1 MYQIVEPCPEKIKPP
16 KEHLDFHQDINADQ
30 ICLEKFFSQKNHSL
44 AQIQPELYPSY
55 ESELAQAKLAPNP
68 DSSQLYI
75 CPNNRLLQLEN
86 QINNLKNILISA
98 PHQHQIN
105 WEDKL
110 KQGMD
115 ILQQKSQK
123 INDLSAQLEA
133 EILEFKELARKVNQ
147 DYQMLQNY
155 QHKSKTSASTS
166 SSPLERSRPAN
177 IWEIRSHLI
186 PRVIKQGNQF
196 ILTTKPV
203 GEVAAD
209 NPENRAKKAQQRQKA
224 LESWLEA
231 KRQRIIQDFSRP

>member
-1 MYQIVEPCPEKIKPP
+1 MYQIIETCPEKIKHPQDHP
-16 KEHLDFHQDINADQ
+16 DINAEK
-30 ICLEKFFSQKNHSL
+30 ICLEKSVSQTN
-44 AQIQPELYPSY
+44 QIQHELYHNY
-55 ESELAQAKLAPNP
+55 EYEAQALVAHP
-68 DSSQLYI
+68 DSSQAYI
-75 CPNNRLLQLEN
+75 CPDNRLIQLEN
-86 QINNLKNILISA
+86 QINYLEKVLISW
-98 PHQHQIN
+98 PQKHQILA
-105 WEDKL
+105 EKL

-123 INDLSAQLEA
+123 INDLSAQIEA

-147 DYQMLQNY
+147 DYHMLQNY
-155 QHKSKTSASTS
+155 QHQSKTSASTS
-166 SSPLERSRPAN
+166 SSPLEQSRPAN
-177 IWEIRSHLI
+177 IWEIRSSLI

>member
-1 MYQIVEPCPEKIKPP
+1 MYQIVASCPEKIKHP
-16 KEHLDFHQDINADQ
+16 KENQDFHQDINAEK
-30 ICLEKFFSQKNHSL
+30 IYLEKFSSQNHNL
-44 AQIQPELYPSY
+44 AQIQPELSPNW
-55 ESELAQAKLAPNP
+55 EAELATKIFEKNHN
-68 DSSQLYI
+68 SSQPYI
-75 CPNNRLLQLEN
+75 CPENRLIQLEN
-86 QINNLKNILISA
+86 QINSLKQILISS
-98 PHQHQIN
+98 PQHQIN
-105 WEDKL
+105 LEDKL

-115 ILQQKSQK
+115 LLQQKSQK
-123 INDLSAQLEA
+123 INELSAQLEA

-147 DYQMLQNY
+147 DYHKLQDY
-155 QHKSKTSASTS
+155 QQKSKTSGSTS
-166 SSPLERSRPAN
+166 SSPLERSRPTN
-177 IWEIRSHLI
+177 IWEIRSSLI